1 MPGGFLPLARPC
13 GTAVGP
19 ERPCMCAPSSTA
31 PTGHAAMLSFL
42 RRVINMSIHLLQDE
56 DPDVRHEAAGFVSLV
71 QHGRGQP
78 GGDGCI
84 FVQGNVG
91 LLSLL
96 QLLLDEFGHHPETFN
111 SLLQHLPQPNLR
123 AIIED
128 LEADT

>member
-1 MPGGFLPLARPC
+1 MPGGCLPLAHPH

-19 ERPCMCAPSSTA
+19 EWPCSCPPSNTA
-31 PTGHAAMLSFL
+31 PTAHAATLFFL

-56 DPDVRHEAAGFVSLV
+56 DPDVRHEAAGFASLV
-71 QHGRGQP
+71 QHGLGQP

-96 QLLLDEFGHHPETFN
+96 QLLLDEFGHHPETFG

-123 AIIED
+123 AIVED

>member
-1 MPGGFLPLARPC
+1 MPGGCLPLAHPH

-19 ERPCMCAPSSTA
+19 EWPCSCPPSHTA
-31 PTGHAAMLSFL
+31 PTAHAATLFFL

-56 DPDVRHEAAGFVSLV
+56 DPDVRHEAAGFASLV
-71 QHGRGQP
+71 QHGLGQP

-96 QLLLDEFGHHPETFN
+96 QLLLDEFGHHPETFG

-123 AIIED
+123 AIVED
-128 LEADT
+128 LEANT